1 MAGLEGT
8 LEILSGINAPIF
20 VCLGY
25 KRILTFFQN
34 KLETLS
40 LGLLAW
46 WTTQCDVN
54 WWADSGAPSNHFILL
69 SVFSSSLNM

>member
-46 WTTQCDVN
+46 
-54 WWADSGAPSNHFILL
+54 
-69 SVFSSSLNM
+69 